1 MITLIINPEQER
13 YSVIVSTTP
22 TPTSKITTTSY
33 DHHDDDHYHC
43 HNPIMGYSFKIHFL
57 KKIKNKIKAGNVE
70 KADQEEL
77 QK

>member
-22 TPTSKITTTSY
+22 TPTATPTFKITTTTY

-43 HNPIMGYSFKIHFL
+43 HNLIMGYSFKIYFFL
-57 KKIKNKIKAGNVE
+57 KNKK
-70 KADQEEL
+70 
-77 QK
+77 